1 MMNKFLKWWSRQTTT
16 WIIIMAVIQIIQVP
30 HMVWNAD
37 MMLEQGY
44 VSRVHPAIDWLL
56 YGVDLVEIPSILIA
70 FTTITA
76 RLKVRKKKY
85 RCDW

>member
-1 MMNKFLKWWSRQTTT
+1 MNKFLKWWSRQTTT

-70 FTTITA
+70 FTTIAA
-76 RLKVRKKKY
+76 RLKVKKKNKY